1 MTRLTHILVVLTLAL
16 SMVGC
21 GPVVSGMRIMKA
33 DVEISEAV
41 TAGAREH
48 AVYEYTA
55 AVEYLKKARE
65 EHAYSDFLGAERFAA
80 KALDLADK
88 ARRKA
93 EVESRVQGD
102 SHIVPSESTA
112 PKSVII
118 VPAPQAGEG
127 ATP

>member
-1 MTRLTHILVVLTLAL
+1 MI
-16 SMVGC
+16 GC

-80 KALDLADK
+80 KALDLAYK

-93 EVESRVQGD
+93 EVGSRVQGD
-102 SHIVPSESTA
+102 SHIVPSESA
-112 PKSVII
+112 EPKSVII
-118 VPAPQAGEG
+118 VPVPQSGEG